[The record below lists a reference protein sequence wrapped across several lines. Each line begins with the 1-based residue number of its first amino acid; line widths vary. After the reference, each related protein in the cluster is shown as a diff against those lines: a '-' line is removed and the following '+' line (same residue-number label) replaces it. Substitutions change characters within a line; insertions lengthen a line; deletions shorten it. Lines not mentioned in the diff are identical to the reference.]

1 MKDVEL
7 RFRPAEERDAAVIGK
22 LRREIWGTTYRGIYP
37 DEVIDRFDVEGHL
50 RRDLGRIADPAFR
63 VWVIEDGE
71 RPIGYLYLERRTGVH
86 IQSLYVLR
94 EYQGRGIGRA
104 AFALV
109 RDCCRAWGLETF
121 TCNCNAHNAP
131 ARGFYEHLG
140 GVLIGADVGHE
151 NRQEDQ
157 VKYLFQTEQ

>member
-1 MKDVEL
+1 MEL
-7 RFRPAEERDAAVIGK
+7 QFRPAEARDAAVIGA

-37 DEVIDRFDVEGHL
+37 DEVIDRFDAAGHL
-50 RRDLGRIADPAFR
+50 RRDQARIADPAFR
-63 VWVIEDGE
+63 VWVIQDGE
-71 RPIGYLYLERRTGVH
+71 RPIGYLYLEHRTGVH

-104 AFALV
+104 AFGLI
-109 RDCCRAWGLETF
+109 RDCCRELGLETF
-121 TCNCNAHNAP
+121 TCNCNEHNAP
-131 ARGFYEHLG
+131 ARGFYERMG

-157 VKYLFQTEQ
+157 VKYLFHTEI

>member
-1 MKDVEL
+1 MDL
-7 RFRPAEERDAAVIGK
+7 RFKPAEERDAAVIGA

-37 DEVIDRFDVEGHL
+37 DEAIDQYDVEGHL
-50 RRDLGRIADPAFR
+50 RRDRARIAGPAFR

-71 RPIGYLYLERRTGVH
+71 RPIGYLYLQYGSGVH

-104 AFALV
+104 AFALI
-109 RDCCRAWGLETF
+109 RNCCRGWGLETF
-121 TCNCNAHNAP
+121 TCNCNEHNAP

-140 GVLIGADVGHE
+140 GILIGADVGHE

-157 VKYLFQTEQ
+157 VMYLFHT